1 MEETDENA
9 DNAKMHTEMLG
20 LPSVYNID
28 TPSHKKNDDDISEDS
43 DDSSSSSSSKK
54 SSSSSSDTESST
66 SDNGIPAEDYMV
78 STTNFPI

>member
-1 MEETDENA
+1 
-9 DNAKMHTEMLG
+9 MHTEMLG
-20 LPSVYNID
+20 LPSIYNID

-66 SDNGIPAEDYMV
+66 SDNGIPAEDYTV